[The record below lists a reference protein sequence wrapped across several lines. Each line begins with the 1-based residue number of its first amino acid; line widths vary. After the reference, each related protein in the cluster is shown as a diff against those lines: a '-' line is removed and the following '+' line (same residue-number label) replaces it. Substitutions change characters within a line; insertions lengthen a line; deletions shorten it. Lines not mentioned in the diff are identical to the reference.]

1 MILMA
6 VAARQANSQ
15 ILAASS
21 TREGSIEPIWLEFE
35 ALNGRDLEG
44 WARSESKYTQK
55 PIKLKSSHDNPPI
68 LVLMGDNAKVSA
80 KTANASVGK
89 VLRDKEMVS
98 NRLTHFVI

>member
-35 ALNGRDLEG
+35 ALNGRDLE
-44 WARSESKYTQK
+44 
-55 PIKLKSSHDNPPI
+55 
-68 LVLMGDNAKVSA
+68 
-80 KTANASVGK
+80 
-89 VLRDKEMVS
+89 
-98 NRLTHFVI
+98 